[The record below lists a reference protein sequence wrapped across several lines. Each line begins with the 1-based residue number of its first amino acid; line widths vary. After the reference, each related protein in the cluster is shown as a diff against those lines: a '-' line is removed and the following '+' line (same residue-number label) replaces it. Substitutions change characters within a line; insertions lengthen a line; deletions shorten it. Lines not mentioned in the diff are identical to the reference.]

1 MMQKTFLEKISDG
14 RTDHVRTE
22 VSKTVY
28 FSVHTILSH
37 FAIPCLKLL
46 NKEGVMPTT
55 TTRRRVRTANRQRKA
70 PSTQAGNYVREEM
83 HKTKKGTKGV
93 KSRKQA
99 IAIGLS
105 KARQDGVK
113 VRRKTRAA

>member
-1 MMQKTFLEKISDG
+1 MMQKPCVEKISENQ
-14 RTDHVRTE
+14 TVE
-22 VSKTVY
+22 AEMSQIVY
-28 FSVHTILSH
+28 FSVHSILSH

-46 NKEGVMPTT
+46 SKEGVIPTT
-55 TTRRRVRTANRQRKA
+55 ATRRRVQTARRQGKA
-70 PSTQAGNYVREEM
+70 PSTQAGEYVREEM

>member
-1 MMQKTFLEKISDG
+1 MLQKRCLMKISG
-14 RTDHVRTE
+14 EPTYVRPE

-28 FSVHTILSH
+28 FSVHTILSR

-46 NKEGVMPTT
+46 NKERVMPTPAT
-55 TTRRRVRTANRQRKA
+55 GRRVQTVKHEGNA
-70 PSTQAGNYVREEM
+70 PSTQVGEYVRKEM
-83 HKTKKGTKGV
+83 QKTKKGMKGM

-99 IAIGLS
+99 IVIGRS
-105 KARQDGVK
+105 KAWQDGIK